1 MTVRAVKRNTILCIW
16 CGFIPGTAHVEVIY
30 ITKKCTMRLFG
41 SIHLLAVPRTINKI
55 KEMEFQLEIECA
67 SRYIYIIIINIP
79 AIRASELTCGS
90 KF

>member
-1 MTVRAVKRNTILCIW
+1 MYLVWFYSRYSTCRGN
-16 CGFIPGTAHVEVIY
+16 IY
-30 ITKKCTMRLFG
+30 KKCTMQLFG

-55 KEMEFQLEIECA
+55 KEMNFNLKLNA
-67 SRYIYIIIINIP
+67 HLDIYIIIINIP

>member
-16 CGFIPGTAHVEVIY
+16 CGFIPGTAHVEVIH
-30 ITKKCTMRLFG
+30 KKCTMRLFG

-55 KEMEFQLEIECA
+55 KEMNFNLKLNA
-67 SRYIYIIIINIP
+67 HLDIYIIFINIP

>member
-16 CGFIPGTAHVEVIY
+16 CGFIPGTVHVEVIY
-30 ITKKCTMRLFG
+30 KKCTMRLFG

-55 KEMEFQLEIECA
+55 KEMNFNLKLNA
-67 SRYIYIIIINIP
+67 HLDIYIIFINIP